1 MTLLTYIESE
11 NGKIKKAGFEV
22 ASYGK
27 ALADQ
32 LNYSTVALV
41 FGVDDATIL
50 HNYGIEKILNVK
62 SSISFEAELFA
73 DIIKQAAE
81 KEQSNVIVLS
91 NSANSKYLAPILS
104 IKTNSGYASNA
115 VELPKSISPF
125 TIKKSVFSNKAF
137 SYIDILTDKKIISI
151 FTIYFSYLFFSC
163 IAIC

>member
-11 NGKIKKAGFEV
+11 NGKIKKAGLEV

-81 KEQSNVIVLS
+81 KEQSNVIMRVLAYAGVIV
-91 NSANSKYLAPILS
+91 NDPTIIQVAQQEVLQEEQNSKQ
-104 IKTNSGYASNA
+104 
-115 VELPKSISPF
+115 
-125 TIKKSVFSNKAF
+125 
-137 SYIDILTDKKIISI
+137 
-151 FTIYFSYLFFSC
+151 
-163 IAIC
+163 